1 MALDKKITKEN
12 GIETSYHRIIGVRLE
27 VEAEDRLMLII
38 RLESY
43 LNREYRDKA
52 QPQPIYSKNYNIS
65 LTSDESVENISIR
78 QFAYDKLKQLP
89 EWADAVDC

>member
-1 MALDKKITKEN
+1 MKN
-12 GIETSYHRIIGVRLE
+12 SIETSYHRITGVSLE
-27 VEAEDRLMLII
+27 VETEKRLMLIV

-43 LNREYRDKA
+43 LDREYRDKT
-52 QPQPIYSKNYNIS
+52 QPIYSKNYHLP

-78 QFAYDKLKQLP
+78 QFAYDKLKELP

>member
-1 MALDKKITKEN
+1 MALSKKITKEN
-12 GIETSYHRIIGVRLE
+12 GIETSYHRITGVYLE
-27 VEAEDRLMLII
+27 VETEDRLMLII

-43 LNREYRDKA
+43 LDREYRDKA
-52 QPQPIYSKNYNIS
+52 QPIHSKNYNLL
-65 LTSDESVENISIR
+65 LTSDESVENMSIR

>member
-1 MALDKKITKEN
+1 MALTKKVIKEN
-12 GIETSYHRIIGVRLE
+12 GIETSYHRITGVYLE
-27 VEAEDRLMLII
+27 VETENNLMLII

-43 LNREYRDKA
+43 LDREYRDKA
-52 QPQPIYSKNYNIS
+52 QPIYSKNYNLP
-65 LTSDESVENISIR
+65 LTSDESAENMGIR